1 MRHGFSRGERARV
14 VGGGYMNDLMSSFLL
29 GKNFGYQAVST
40 NADHSM
46 GAMLLPLSN
55 GHIGNS
61 TYDISQPS
69 ASVVPPERDASMR
82 PTDQKE
88 SIYYQLDA
96 PHLNDENNNKKNS
109 DESSKSLLIDMSEP
123 YPDESSLKGNDTY
136 TLFVSLNDYLRWIL
150 AFTVLYFLWFI
161 LIAGIS
167 RVHLVIYAALLL
179 FFCASDRTRR
189 LTLAVL
195 IYLTY
200 LFLYD
205 ALRLIPNYTVSSI
218 HIRDVYQVEK
228 TYFGIV
234 HGGKLITLNEY
245 FQQHHIPFFDVF
257 TGLCYLNW

>member
-1 MRHGFSRGERARV
+1 
-14 VGGGYMNDLMSSFLL
+14 MNVAMISFFL
-29 GKNFGYQAVST
+29 GKNFGYQPVST
-40 NADHSM
+40 NTDHGMSP
-46 GAMLLPLSN
+46 MLLPVSN

-69 ASVVPPERDASMR
+69 ESAVPLERYSSMR

-96 PHLNDENNNKKNS
+96 PQLNDENNNKTKS
-109 DESSKSLLIDMSEP
+109 VDGSKSLLIDIPEP
-123 YPDESSLKGNDTY
+123 YSNESPVKGNESY
-136 TLFVSLNDYLRWIL
+136 AFLVSLNDYLRWIL
-150 AFTVLYFLWFI
+150 AFTVLYFVWFI
-161 LIAGIS
+161 FIAGIS
-167 RVHLVIYAALLL
+167 SVHLVIYAALLL
-179 FFCASDRTRR
+179 FFCVSDRTRR

-218 HIRDVYQVEK
+218 HIRDVYLVEK
-228 TYFGIV
+228 AYFGIV
-234 HGGKLITLNEY
+234 HDGKLITLNEF
-245 FQQHHIPFFDVF
+245 FQQHHIPFLDVF